1 MYHGVA
7 PKKVG
12 DTEYVIEPNSENK
25 MNVPVRIFADEQLL
39 SKMLT
44 DRTIMQ
50 ATNVAT
56 IPGTVG
62 HVAVLPD
69 GHEGYGFPVGGVAAM
84 DAEEGMI
91 SPGGVGYDINCGV
104 RLLRTNLDEK
114 QVRPR
119 LKELVTDLFS
129 SIPSGVG
136 SKGAIRLSPS
146 ELDEVLSRGV
156 KWAVDNGYGQS
167 GDADVCEEDGHM
179 KNADPH
185 TVSDRARKRGAARDN
200 LPNFFAYKSFSHP
213 IQRPNLQTLIV
224 DMFAHLLPSLQIS
237 NQRYCLHADHGSSC
251 GEFFIFYLLQEY
263 VLFFNCHD
271 AVHVR
276 GLLN

>member
-84 DAEEGMI
+84 VYYSFRI
-91 SPGGVGYDINCGV
+91 LHV
-104 RLLRTNLDEK
+104 
-114 QVRPR
+114 
-119 LKELVTDLFS
+119 
-129 SIPSGVG
+129 
-136 SKGAIRLSPS
+136 
-146 ELDEVLSRGV
+146 
-156 KWAVDNGYGQS
+156 
-167 GDADVCEEDGHM
+167 
-179 KNADPH
+179 H
-185 TVSDRARKRGAARDN
+185 TVWQ
-200 LPNFFAYKSFSHP
+200 FS
-213 IQRPNLQTLIV
+213 Q
-224 DMFAHLLPSLQIS
+224 
-237 NQRYCLHADHGSSC
+237 
-251 GEFFIFYLLQEY
+251 
-263 VLFFNCHD
+263 
-271 AVHVR
+271 
-276 GLLN
+276 